1 MPQSIDLKHHLLL
14 AMPLLDDPWFKHS
27 VCYICEHNEEGA
39 MGLIINKPMGIQ
51 LNDILDEL
59 NINPSQEQNPN
70 IMQGGPVSPE
80 QGFVL
85 YQGDNQDIQNM
96 AVSEQVRL
104 TTSKD
109 ILSIIAS
116 GDGPSDT
123 LICLGYA
130 GWDAGQLEDEIAN
143 NSWLTIPADSDLL
156 FHTDSEQLAAKAAN
170 KLGINLS
177 LLSGQSGHA

>member
-1 MPQSIDLKHHLLL
+1 MPHSIDLKHHLLL
-14 AMPLLDDPWFKHS
+14 AMPLLNDPWFKQS

-39 MGLIINKPMGIQ
+39 MGLIINKPLGIQ
-51 LNDILDEL
+51 LNDILEEL
-59 NINPSQEQNPN
+59 KISPSQALNPN

-85 YQGDNQDIQNM
+85 YQGDADNIQSIM
-96 AVSEQVRL
+96 VGDLVHL

-109 ILSIIAS
+109 ILNSIS
-116 GDGPSDT
+116 NGDGPADSI
-123 LICLGYA
+123 ICLGYA
-130 GWDAGQLEDEIAN
+130 GWDAGQLEEEIAN
-143 NSWLTIPADSDLL
+143 NSWLTVQADSELL
-156 FHTDSEQLAAKAAN
+156 FHTDSEQLANKAAS